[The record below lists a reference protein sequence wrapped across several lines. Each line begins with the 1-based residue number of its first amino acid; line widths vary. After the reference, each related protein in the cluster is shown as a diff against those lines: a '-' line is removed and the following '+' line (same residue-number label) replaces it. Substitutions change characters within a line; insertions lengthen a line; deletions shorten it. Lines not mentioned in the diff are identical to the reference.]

1 MGTRKA
7 GGTVRKTPTKRG
19 ARPSLGKANP
29 PLGIVL
35 QATAL
40 EVVLRDFGF
49 GVTCAVLVAD
59 RATGGTIEGLDAANF
74 EIHAVQAP
82 NGWSL
87 ATKLTISSGVSQ
99 KQGVHLFSIDKQGQK
114 LAKGP
119 WTLVVAVRGT
129 HKGKHL
135 HGRTLAAIDL

>member
-1 MGTRKA
+1 MGTKKA
-7 GGTVRKTPTKRG
+7 GGTVRKTPVKRG
-19 ARPSLGKANP
+19 AKPSLGKANP
-29 PLGIVL
+29 PLGIAL

-59 RATGGTIEGLDAANF
+59 RATGHTIEGLDSANF

-87 ATKLTISSGVSQ
+87 ADKLTISSDVFQ
-99 KQGVHLFSIDKQGQK
+99 NQGVHLFSIDKQGQK
-114 LAKGP
+114 LANGP